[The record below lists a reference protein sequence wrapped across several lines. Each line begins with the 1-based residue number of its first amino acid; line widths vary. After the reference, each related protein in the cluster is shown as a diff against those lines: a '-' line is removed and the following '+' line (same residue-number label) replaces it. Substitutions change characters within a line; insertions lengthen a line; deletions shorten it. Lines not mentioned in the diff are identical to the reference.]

1 MNGMATNNYSTA
13 PQNNI
18 IGHPNMNVAINSNAF
33 ANNPPINNSMNINP
47 NINNGAMIVT
57 PPAQKPKVIKKI
69 KGNGPNSLI
78 NSPNMNES

>member
-1 MNGMATNNYSTA
+1 MRLVGSEQDLNIQYNTLNINQNMNGMATNNYSTA

-47 NINNGAMIVT
+47 NINNGAIIVT
-57 PPAQKPKVIKKI
+57 PPA
-69 KGNGPNSLI
+69 
-78 NSPNMNES
+78 